1 VCSNL
6 SGEAHLTDDNLISRA
21 RQGDQAAWEALV
33 REHQQP
39 VFRLA
44 YLLLGAADEAEDV
57 AQETFVRAFRALDR
71 FDVERLARPWLLSIA
86 TNLCHNRRRSIG
98 RYLAA
103 LRRASEEPVSYNSL
117 GEGTEHQ
124 WEAETVRQAV
134 RRLNP
139 AEREIVYMRYFLELS
154 EAEMA
159 GALQVPPGTVKSR
172 LHRAMARLRSVVD
185 RDFPALREERQT

>member
-1 VCSNL
+1 M
-6 SGEAHLTDDNLISRA
+6 
-21 RQGDQAAWEALV
+21 AWEALV

-44 YLLLGAADEAEDV
+44 YLLLGTADEAEDV

-71 FDVERLARPWLLSIA
+71 FDVERPPRPWLLSIV
-86 TNLCHNRRRSIG
+86 TNLSHNRRRSIG

-103 LRRASEEPVSYNSL
+103 LRRASIEPKTTYASL
-117 GEGTEHQ
+117 GDSTEGA
-124 WEAETVRQAV
+124 WEAETLRQAV

-139 AEREIVYMRYFLELS
+139 AEQEVVYMRYFLELS
-154 EAEMA
+154 ETEMA
-159 GALQVPPGTVKSR
+159 GALQVAPGTVKSR

-185 RDFPALREERQT
+185 RDFPSLREERQT

>member
-1 VCSNL
+1 MS
-6 SGEAHLTDDNLISRA
+6 EDNVISRA
-21 RQGDQAAWEALV
+21 QQGDEAAWEALV

-44 YLLLGAADEAEDV
+44 YLLLGSVDEAGDV

-71 FDVERLARPWLLSIA
+71 FDIERPLRPWLLSIT
-86 TNLCHNRRRSIG
+86 TNLSHNRRRSIG

-103 LRRASEEPVSYNSL
+103 LRRANEEPTVAFSSL
-117 GEGTEHQ
+117 GDSSERQ
-124 WEAETVRQAV
+124 WEAETLRQAV
-134 RRLNP
+134 HRLKP
-139 AEREIVYMRYFLELS
+139 GEQEVVYMRYFLELS

-159 GALQVPPGTVKSR
+159 LALKVAPGTVKSR

-185 RDFPALREERQT
+185 RDFPSLREERGT

>member
-1 VCSNL
+1 MN
-6 SGEAHLTDDNLISRA
+6 DDNLISRA

-44 YLLLGAADEAEDV
+44 YLLLGTADEAEDV

-71 FDVERLARPWLLSIA
+71 FNIERPARPWLLSIA

-103 LRRASEEPVSYNSL
+103 LRRASEEPVSHSSL
-117 GEGTEHQ
+117 GEGTERQ
-124 WEAETVRQAV
+124 WEAETLRQAV
-134 RRLNP
+134 RRLNSV
-139 AEREIVYMRYFLELS
+139 EQEVVYMRYFLELS

-159 GALQVPPGTVKSR
+159 GALQVAPGTVKSR